1 MEPQIIEGGLCP
13 ACGKK
18 TLRTVVVEKSL
29 PHFGRAVI
37 MTSKCSS
44 CGYTHTDVIELEDKG
59 HKVLELKVDSP
70 EKLNYVVVRSS
81 SASLRIPELDLEL
94 HPGPFS
100 NGFITTVEGVLD
112 RFEDATKKW
121 NPSTEE
127 ERVLREKALKEIAD
141 AKEGKIPFT
150 VVLEDPRGVSGIIP
164 PDDVPSLRERGESQ
178 QSRGE

>member
-1 MEPQIIEGGLCP
+1 MVEHVVENALCP

-18 TLRTVVVEKSL
+18 TLRTVIVEKEL

-44 CGYTHTDVIELEDKG
+44 CGYTHTDVLELEDRGRKAE
-59 HKVLELKVDSP
+59 KLRVDSP

-100 NGFITTVEGVLD
+100 NGFITTVEGILD
-112 RFEDATKKW
+112 RFEDAAKKFQ
-121 NPSTEE
+121 PETDEE
-127 ERVLREKALKEIAD
+127 KKLKEQALREIRD
-141 AKEGKIPFT
+141 AKEGKIAFT
-150 VVLEDPRGVSGIIP
+150 LELEDPRGVSGILP
-164 PDDVPSLRERGESQ
+164 PEKVESLRRDDGS
-178 QSRGE
+178 

>member
-1 MEPQIIEGGLCP
+1 VEPHVIEGGICP

-18 TLRTVVVEKSL
+18 SLRTVIVEKTL

-44 CGYTHTDVIELEDKG
+44 CGYTHTDVIELEVKG
-59 HKVLELKVDSP
+59 EKTLELKVDGP

-81 SASLRIPELDLEL
+81 SSSLRIPELDLEL

-112 RFEDATKKW
+112 RFEDAARKW
-121 NPSTEE
+121 APSTEE
-127 ERVLREKALKEIAD
+127 ERTLKEKALKEIRN
-141 AKEGKIPFT
+141 AKDGKIPFT
-150 VVLEDPRGVSGIIP
+150 LILEDPRGVSGIIP
-164 PDDVPSLRERGESQ
+164 PDDVSSLRERRESRRP
-178 QSRGE
+178 RGE